1 MDVTDR
7 SIYRPVLRW
16 KGAEKLALETLP
28 DDVRATLHPIIE
40 LRPTSKWRAA
50 AATRNVAAFESLM
63 LAISAAVRGPFT
75 LDLGLTA
82 PYSSL
87 DPHAVWAMIVGVVR
101 SQSIPL
107 VPTICMRPSPSHV
120 HGIKTVADAI
130 QTGVCLRL
138 KPLDLFSRPFLEDIP
153 KLLGVLGVSRNVV
166 DLVVDL
172 ETFDP
177 SQPLLPAL
185 MEAFPSLESWR
196 SVTILRGAFP
206 DSLKDVPLGTS
217 TLKREDFLSWRAAF
231 AANIDVSLMFG
242 DYAVQGGI
250 YRPIL
255 GPIIHM
261 AANIR
266 YAIPEKWLICKG
278 EDVFDDSGPGR
289 RQWPALAKLLVER
302 KEFAGDS
309 FSAGDEFIAQHA
321 LAFEPTGDAKGWIG
335 AGLSHHLVLT
345 GRQVAS
351 LATVNRLRARNDD
364 RDVT

>member
-1 MDVTDR
+1 MDLIER
-7 SIYRPVLRW
+7 FPYRPVLRW
-16 KGAEKLALETLP
+16 KGAEKWALETLP
-28 DDVRATLHPIIE
+28 ADVRDTVHPIIE
-40 LRPTSKWRAA
+40 LRPTSKWRSA
-50 AATRNVAAFESLM
+50 AATRNVAAFESLV
-63 LAISAAVRGPFT
+63 LAINSAVRGPFT

-87 DPHAVWAMIVGVVR
+87 DPHAVWGMILGVVR
-101 SQSIPL
+101 RENIPL

-120 HGIKTVADAI
+120 DGIKRVADAV

-138 KPLDLFSRPFLEDIP
+138 KPLDVFSRPFLEELP
-153 KLLGVLGVSRNVV
+153 KLLGTLGMNKNSV

-172 ETFDP
+172 EIFDS
-177 SQPLLPAL
+177 SQPPLQAL

-196 SVTILRGAFP
+196 TVTVLRGAFP
-206 DSLKDVPLGTS
+206 DSLQDSPIGTS
-217 TLKREDFLSWRAAF
+217 TIKRADFVSWRTAF
-231 AANIDVSLMFG
+231 ATQIGVSLMFG

-250 YRPIL
+250 YRPIS
-255 GPIIHM
+255 GPINRM

-278 EDVFDDSGPGR
+278 EDVFDESGPGF
-289 RQWPALAKLLVER
+289 RQWPALAQLLVER
-302 KEFAGDS
+302 KEFSGSS
-309 FSAGDEFIAQHA
+309 FSAGDEFIAQHS

-351 LATVNRLRARNDD
+351 VAGASRLLATKTGRV
-364 RDVT
+364 